1 MNKLISPMDQI
12 TKCEKILK
20 SFQRQAI
27 EVKSYWSL
35 VGKDFILKHK
45 YKGNDN
51 QAKQKCLYKVGNF
64 WAKTSQ
70 AKWKSN
76 VL

>member
-1 MNKLISPMDQI
+1 M
-12 TKCEKILK
+12 
-20 SFQRQAI
+20 

-70 AKWKSN
+70 AKCKSN